1 MSETEELLSGVAVNM
16 LMSQDG
22 GVVTN
27 HTKHHMCVDLFFSYI
42 FSSSSVKLICLRFI
56 KFETMMIQFIPVL
69 KNKTLHSFL
78 SLFFFPRY
86 ACRE

>member
-27 HTKHHMCVDLFFSYI
+27 HTKQHMCVDVFFLHLFLF
-42 FSSSSVKLICLRFI
+42 LRQADLRFI
-56 KFETMMIQFIPVL
+56 KFETMMMQFISGFSSLHRNPSYCHVG
-69 KNKTLHSFL
+69 KN
-78 SLFFFPRY
+78 
-86 ACRE
+86 